1 MESQLWPQ
9 LSAYA
14 DALDL
19 TNTMH
24 TSKTDYNLK
33 GNAGH
38 IASVLERLMSYVETD
53 HLVTA
58 KPTKIAKRHSVH
70 KLEK

>member
-38 IASVLERLMSYVETD
+38 IASVLERFYNIIFYSESMTSVLYKAEDHQMSGC
-53 HLVTA
+53 LQ
-58 KPTKIAKRHSVH
+58 I
-70 KLEK
+70 

>member
-38 IASVLERLMSYVETD
+38 IASVLEKFYNIYSTV
-53 HLVTA
+53 
-58 KPTKIAKRHSVH
+58 SQ
-70 KLEK
+70 